1 MNARKIIVE
10 ILDNVLL
17 NGAYSNIE
25 INKQFASNDIDP
37 KDKGLITEVVYGT
50 IKYKK
55 MIDIILSS
63 FVADIGKIDE
73 SVVNILRSAIYQMKF
88 LDRVPPYAIVNEA
101 VNLTKE
107 TEPNLAKF
115 VNGVLRNYLRN
126 ENKNFKVGL
135 RNNEA
140 LCYDFSF
147 DRWMIEM
154 FIKQYGKEDALRILR
169 GLNTIPY
176 VTVRVNTCKADYDE
190 VYERLEEE
198 GYDIEEG
205 AFSPEAIIIKKG
217 SAIEK
222 NKLYQ
227 EGLITVQDES
237 AMLVA
242 PLFDLRGDEQVMD
255 LCSAP
260 GTKATHIGELMMN
273 KGKVVAFDIH
283 DHKLALIEGGELVY
297 STCTLNKKENEEV
310 IDWFVERNSDCEVEK
325 VFLGKADNVVYNDNG
340 SVTILPN
347 KYMDGF
353 FIAKLKKKE
362 SK

>member
-126 ENKNFKVGL
+126 ENKNFKV
-135 RNNEA
+135 
-140 LCYDFSF
+140 
-147 DRWMIEM
+147 
-154 FIKQYGKEDALRILR
+154 
-169 GLNTIPY
+169 
-176 VTVRVNTCKADYDE
+176 
-190 VYERLEEE
+190 
-198 GYDIEEG
+198 
-205 AFSPEAIIIKKG
+205 
-217 SAIEK
+217 
-222 NKLYQ
+222 
-227 EGLITVQDES
+227 
-237 AMLVA
+237 
-242 PLFDLRGDEQVMD
+242 
-255 LCSAP
+255 
-260 GTKATHIGELMMN
+260 
-273 KGKVVAFDIH
+273 
-283 DHKLALIEGGELVY
+283 
-297 STCTLNKKENEEV
+297 
-310 IDWFVERNSDCEVEK
+310 
-325 VFLGKADNVVYNDNG
+325 
-340 SVTILPN
+340 
-347 KYMDGF
+347 
-353 FIAKLKKKE
+353 
-362 SK
+362 

>member
-115 VNGVLRNYLRN
+115 VNGVLRNYL
-126 ENKNFKVGL
+126 
-135 RNNEA
+135 
-140 LCYDFSF
+140 S
-147 DRWMIEM
+147 
-154 FIKQYGKEDALRILR
+154 KE
-169 GLNTIPY
+169 
-176 VTVRVNTCKADYDE
+176 K
-190 VYERLEEE
+190 
-198 GYDIEEG
+198 
-205 AFSPEAIIIKKG
+205 S
-217 SAIEK
+217 
-222 NKLYQ
+222 
-227 EGLITVQDES
+227 
-237 AMLVA
+237 
-242 PLFDLRGDEQVMD
+242 
-255 LCSAP
+255 
-260 GTKATHIGELMMN
+260 
-273 KGKVVAFDIH
+273 
-283 DHKLALIEGGELVY
+283 
-297 STCTLNKKENEEV
+297 
-310 IDWFVERNSDCEVEK
+310 
-325 VFLGKADNVVYNDNG
+325 
-340 SVTILPN
+340 
-347 KYMDGF
+347 
-353 FIAKLKKKE
+353 
-362 SK
+362 

>member
-126 ENKNFKVGL
+126 RK
-135 RNNEA
+135 
-140 LCYDFSF
+140 
-147 DRWMIEM
+147 
-154 FIKQYGKEDALRILR
+154 
-169 GLNTIPY
+169 
-176 VTVRVNTCKADYDE
+176 
-190 VYERLEEE
+190 
-198 GYDIEEG
+198 
-205 AFSPEAIIIKKG
+205 
-217 SAIEK
+217 
-222 NKLYQ
+222 
-227 EGLITVQDES
+227 
-237 AMLVA
+237 
-242 PLFDLRGDEQVMD
+242 
-255 LCSAP
+255 
-260 GTKATHIGELMMN
+260 
-273 KGKVVAFDIH
+273 
-283 DHKLALIEGGELVY
+283 
-297 STCTLNKKENEEV
+297 
-310 IDWFVERNSDCEVEK
+310 
-325 VFLGKADNVVYNDNG
+325 
-340 SVTILPN
+340 
-347 KYMDGF
+347 
-353 FIAKLKKKE
+353 
-362 SK
+362 

>member
-115 VNGVLRNYLRN
+115 VNVVLRNYLT
-126 ENKNFKVGL
+126 FHFFL
-135 RNNEA
+135 
-140 LCYDFSF
+140 
-147 DRWMIEM
+147 
-154 FIKQYGKEDALRILR
+154 
-169 GLNTIPY
+169 IP
-176 VTVRVNTCKADYDE
+176 
-190 VYERLEEE
+190 
-198 GYDIEEG
+198 
-205 AFSPEAIIIKKG
+205 
-217 SAIEK
+217 
-222 NKLYQ
+222 
-227 EGLITVQDES
+227 
-237 AMLVA
+237 
-242 PLFDLRGDEQVMD
+242 
-255 LCSAP
+255 
-260 GTKATHIGELMMN
+260 
-273 KGKVVAFDIH
+273 
-283 DHKLALIEGGELVY
+283 
-297 STCTLNKKENEEV
+297 
-310 IDWFVERNSDCEVEK
+310 VE
-325 VFLGKADNVVYNDNG
+325 
-340 SVTILPN
+340 
-347 KYMDGF
+347 
-353 FIAKLKKKE
+353 
-362 SK
+362 

>member
-126 ENKNFKVGL
+126 ENKN
-135 RNNEA
+135 
-140 LCYDFSF
+140 
-147 DRWMIEM
+147 
-154 FIKQYGKEDALRILR
+154 
-169 GLNTIPY
+169 
-176 VTVRVNTCKADYDE
+176 
-190 VYERLEEE
+190 
-198 GYDIEEG
+198 
-205 AFSPEAIIIKKG
+205 
-217 SAIEK
+217 
-222 NKLYQ
+222 
-227 EGLITVQDES
+227 
-237 AMLVA
+237 
-242 PLFDLRGDEQVMD
+242 
-255 LCSAP
+255 
-260 GTKATHIGELMMN
+260 
-273 KGKVVAFDIH
+273 
-283 DHKLALIEGGELVY
+283 
-297 STCTLNKKENEEV
+297 
-310 IDWFVERNSDCEVEK
+310 
-325 VFLGKADNVVYNDNG
+325 
-340 SVTILPN
+340 
-347 KYMDGF
+347 
-353 FIAKLKKKE
+353 LK
-362 SK
+362 